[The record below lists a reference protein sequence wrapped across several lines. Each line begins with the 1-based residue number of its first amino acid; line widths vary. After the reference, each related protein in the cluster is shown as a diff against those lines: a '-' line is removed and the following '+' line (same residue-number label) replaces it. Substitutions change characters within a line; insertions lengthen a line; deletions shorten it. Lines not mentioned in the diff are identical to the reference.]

1 MTLGCAM
8 FVLTGDIS
16 SPTLANAAADDDS
29 VAISQ
34 VAFTTFGLVL
44 LSVFIV
50 FDGLTSTVQD
60 KLFQSFEMHSVN
72 QLLHVSCWSAL
83 LSGAYLMFTG
93 QLRPALAFVARHPDS
108 LQLMLL
114 QSIVSVTIQ
123 LFISFT
129 IKEVRF
135 ETTLPLVLSAYPT
148 PRRRARSFLR
158 SRSLCVLVRG
168 PDVCAG
174 DGHPAVHVYPLFVL
188 DFQAFAVGWTVD
200 GMLAGRVGTVS
211 AGNCWE

>member
-1 MTLGCAM
+1 MTLGCTM

-16 SPTLANAAADDDS
+16 SPTLANAAMGDGA
-29 VAISQ
+29 APISQ

-50 FDGLTSTVQD
+50 FDGLPSTVQD

-93 QLRPALAFVARHPDS
+93 QLIPALEFVARHPDS

-129 IKEVRF
+129 IKEVRS
-135 ETTLPLVLSAYPT
+135 ESSVS
-148 PRRRARSFLR
+148 PRSPSPKDSHARFSSSHSRRAW
-158 SRSLCVLVRG
+158 
-168 PDVCAG
+168 CAK
-174 DGHPAVHVYPLFVL
+174 
-188 DFQAFAVGWTVD
+188 
-200 GMLAGRVGTVS
+200 
-211 AGNCWE
+211 

>member
-1 MTLGCAM
+1 M
-8 FVLTGDIS
+8 
-16 SPTLANAAADDDS
+16 AA
-29 VAISQ
+29 VSQ

-50 FDGLTSTVQD
+50 FDGLTSTAQD

-83 LSGAYLMFTG
+83 LSGTYLMITG
-93 QLRPALAFVARHPDS
+93 QIRPALEFVARHPES

-129 IKEVRF
+129 IKEV
-135 ETTLPLVLSAYPT
+135 
-148 PRRRARSFLR
+148 
-158 SRSLCVLVRG
+158 SLG
-168 PDVCAG
+168 
-174 DGHPAVHVYPLFVL
+174 
-188 DFQAFAVGWTVD
+188 
-200 GMLAGRVGTVS
+200 
-211 AGNCWE
+211 